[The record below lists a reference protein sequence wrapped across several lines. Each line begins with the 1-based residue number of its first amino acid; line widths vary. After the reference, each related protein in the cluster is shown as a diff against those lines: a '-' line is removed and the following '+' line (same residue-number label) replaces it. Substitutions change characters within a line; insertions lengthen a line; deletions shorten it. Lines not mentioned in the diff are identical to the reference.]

1 MLNKRGI
8 LALGGFLASLAV
20 LGAIASAGPI
30 RARDAAAGVGP
41 AIEVPYRLTLSKH
54 VVVRARINGKGP
66 FNFVLDTG
74 APALFITEQV
84 AERAGVKQGDDGW
97 GVCDT
102 LELEGGLKVPKAK
115 ARIATPFQLEGM
127 NGMGL
132 AGVEIH
138 GMLGYNILAQF
149 RITFDMTSDRL
160 VWRKID
166 WEPKSPFGI
175 VAKEDSSGPGGLEI
189 IGGMMKGLGGILGR
203 KANPTLVARG
213 YAGAVLDEVVEGKA
227 AKLSAVL
234 PASPAEKAGLKAGDL
249 VREVEGNPVAD
260 CPALLAK
267 MAQLKA
273 GQDLKLKVD
282 RQGQSLEITVR
293 LEGGL

>member
-1 MLNKRGI
+1 
-8 LALGGFLASLAV
+8 
-20 LGAIASAGPI
+20 
-30 RARDAAAGVGP
+30 
-41 AIEVPYRLTLSKH
+41 
-54 VVVRARINGKGP
+54 
-66 FNFVLDTG
+66 
-74 APALFITEQV
+74 
-84 AERAGVKQGDDGW
+84 
-97 GVCDT
+97 
-102 LELEGGLKVPKAK
+102 
-115 ARIATPFQLEGM
+115 
-127 NGMGL
+127 
-132 AGVEIH
+132 
-138 GMLGYNILAQF
+138 
-149 RITFDMTSDRL
+149 

-260 CPALLAK
+260 GPAVLAK

-273 GQDLKLKVD
+273 GQDLRLKVD